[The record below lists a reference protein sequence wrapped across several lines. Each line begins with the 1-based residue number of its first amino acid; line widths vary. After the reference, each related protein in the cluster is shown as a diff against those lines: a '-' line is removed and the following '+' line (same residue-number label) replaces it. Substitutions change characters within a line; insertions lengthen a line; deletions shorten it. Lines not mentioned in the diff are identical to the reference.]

1 MPGSKASICLLYRYN
16 MDVEILRSTGATGA
30 MPFEVPNNLR
40 AFWPFGLFVA
50 GFQADGNV
58 ERRPKGS
65 EIRSIFFRIVCPFCW
80 KRHFC
85 RKIPSFI
92 IGHWSMYHTAMEQA
106 SLVMQCAVAWQNQL
120 RGASWPFLLE
130 FLLEQHCL
138 WSFDCVIREAIKN
151 ALCN

>member
-1 MPGSKASICLLYRYN
+1 
-16 MDVEILRSTGATGA
+16 MDVEILRSTGA
-30 MPFEVPNNLR
+30 MPFQVPNNLR

-58 ERRPKGS
+58 ERRPKGLAMGMLSQPSS
-65 EIRSIFFRIVCPFCW
+65 ERTLKFVSHFLSDCLPFLLETAFFA
-80 KRHFC
+80 
-85 RKIPSFI
+85 RKIQSFI

-106 SLVMQCAVAWQNQL
+106 SLVTQCAVAWQNQL

-138 WSFDCVIREAIKN
+138 WSFDCVIRKAIKN